1 MWFCVNRNRQ
11 LQRTRRRRARTAID
25 VTRKDQEKVTN
36 ANPGTRRASKRARRR
51 DQRVENGAKEKKK
64 SRNNH
69 KYTRGAQRVLLIATP
84 RITASEGNR
93 GTTDA
98 CRRRSTSARCRCDR
112 RRSASPTDAEAP
124 IPPTSRRRGHRHKD
138 ASIPRRSMAGMLR

>member
-11 LQRTRRRRARTAID
+11 LQRDPTEARPHCNRRYKERP
-25 VTRKDQEKVTN
+25 RKSDQRQPRHE
-36 ANPGTRRASKRARRR
+36 RARRR

-112 RRSASPTDAEAP
+112 RRSASPTSAEAP

-138 ASIPRRSMAGMLR
+138 ASKPRRSMTGMLG